1 MLYGFWSKVLIVRKG
16 YHFLV
21 NSGYLVLV
29 HISSG
34 SCMVT
39 APKSI
44 SSIATLLT
52 ALPVDLWPTAFVN
65 YPAALSRIVGL
76 PIRAFVSNGIAVLG

>member
-1 MLYGFWSKVLIVRKG
+1 
-16 YHFLV
+16 
-21 NSGYLVLV
+21 
-29 HISSG
+29 
-34 SCMVT
+34 MVT